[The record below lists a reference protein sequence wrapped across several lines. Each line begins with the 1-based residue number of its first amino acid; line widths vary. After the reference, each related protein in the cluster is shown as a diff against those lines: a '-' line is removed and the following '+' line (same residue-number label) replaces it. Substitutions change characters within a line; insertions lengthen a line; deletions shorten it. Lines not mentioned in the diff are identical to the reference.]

1 MSNLCPPC
9 VHLLST
15 LCPPYVHLVPIV
27 CPPFAICVSIF
38 CIPVRPPHALDCVLC
53 IIDDFIIRDHSSIAS
68 SKRWEESEEFYELKK
83 NLDIE
88 DFNEKYP
95 GSESFCRLLMY
106 AKALKFNEKPDY
118 EKIRDVFNGE
128 YQNLKGKLNM
138 P

>member
-1 MSNLCPPC
+1 M
-9 VHLLST
+9 
-15 LCPPYVHLVPIV
+15 
-27 CPPFAICVSIF
+27 
-38 CIPVRPPHALDCVLC
+38 AL
-53 IIDDFIIRDHSSIAS
+53 
-68 SKRWEESEEFYELKK
+68 YELKK

-95 GSESFCRLLMY
+95 GSESFCRLLKY
-106 AKALKFNEKPDY
+106 AKALKFDEKPDY